1 MRQSDVFED
10 YCCELELV
18 LLTLKT
24 RCSGV
29 PREPTASSLTQFVA
43 DLFLKTFCDHHSLQV
58 RVKEI
63 LALASKSEHGPS
75 ALVLPEALRG
85 DECGALQLEEILA
98 APLVIP
104 DAFSGLLASSDDDG
118 DVHVQTQ

>member
-10 YCCELELV
+10 YYCELELL
-18 LLTLKT
+18 LLTLRT

-29 PREPTASSLTQFVA
+29 PREPTTSSLIQLVA
-43 DLFLKTFCDHHSLQV
+43 DLFLETFRDHHSLQA
-58 RVKEI
+58 RVEGI

-75 ALVLPEALRG
+75 GLGLLEASPG
-85 DECGALQLEEILA
+85 DKCGALWLEEILA

-104 DAFSGLLASSDDDG
+104 DASTSLVASSDDDG
-118 DVHVQTQ
+118 DVPVQTQ